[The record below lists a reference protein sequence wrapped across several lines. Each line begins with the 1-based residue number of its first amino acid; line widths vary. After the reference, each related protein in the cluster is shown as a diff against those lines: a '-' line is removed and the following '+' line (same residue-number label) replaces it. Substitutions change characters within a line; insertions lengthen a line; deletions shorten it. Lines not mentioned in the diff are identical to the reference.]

1 LLEWSSILI
10 DEDGISIPT
19 ARIISTANPEEDLYK
34 FTFALDYHGHNIRR
48 LDIDDT
54 HQRTNPAAC
63 PEYGGK
69 RITGN
74 HLHIWNPEHGDK
86 CVVPIWRKIRLH
98 TYISLSCCKYA
109 FYLSEG
115 SLSDD
120 ILNMANTM
128 IRVSD
133 LQLAQ
138 RTKKP
143 KNGFY
148 AQVEELIKEITPV
161 KEDIERKKTLEGKS
175 GKKYHPA
182 YFIKNANAVIEP
194 LAHPVQAVDW
204 TKIASVFQE
213 FYDLNKAGANYELYA
228 ILDDENNDW
237 PDEPKILLSDVAK
250 ILLWSRRK
258 QWKDK
263 ILKAVA

>member
-1 LLEWSSILI
+1 MLSCDALKKNITSAFGEKFDCIPLSHYLIINTPFTYPNLDCIQIFVETTPNGGIILSDKGETLRYLASYLI
-10 DEDGISIPT
+10 DPEDSPQKANILKSAVMSFGTNYKDGIF
-19 ARIISTANPEEDLYK
+19 YK
-34 FTFALDYHGHNIRR
+34 Y
-48 LDIDDT
+48 
-54 HQRTNPAAC
+54 
-63 PEYGGK
+63 
-69 RITGN
+69 
-74 HLHIWNPEHGDK
+74 
-86 CVVPIWRKIRLH
+86 
-98 TYISLSCCKYA
+98 S
-109 FYLSEG
+109 SEG

-128 IRVSD
+128 IRVGD

-143 KNGFY
+143 KNDFY
-148 AQVEELIKEITPV
+148 MQVEELIKEITPV
-161 KEDIERKKTLEGKS
+161 KENIEKKKTLEGKS

-228 ILDDENNDW
+228 ILDDEDNDW

-250 ILLWSRRK
+250 ILLWSRRR

-263 ILKAVA
+263 ILKAAA